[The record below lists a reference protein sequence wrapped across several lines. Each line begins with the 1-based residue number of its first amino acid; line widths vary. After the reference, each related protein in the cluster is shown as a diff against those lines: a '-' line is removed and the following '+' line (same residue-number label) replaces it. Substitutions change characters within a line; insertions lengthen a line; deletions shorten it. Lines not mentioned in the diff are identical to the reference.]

1 MYAHTT
7 RTILVRYLL
16 HRRFS
21 RAKAAGRYCDLA
33 LINMFSTGLVVL
45 AFIGMTLCQQQLHQL
60 TTGLPSQY
68 LPSSI
73 SQGSYP
79 GSSSAVQQAN
89 GKYEDIEIQSDKLS
103 APIMSVPQQSQAY
116 QNVEQ
121 QNFAQSYQT
130 PYENSGAQYSFGA
143 PKSYHNHH
151 ASQRYYNA
159 EPQYNNK
166 ESYPAALPAVI
177 PEQVQP
183 EYKQQFIAPTE
194 NQQDIAYINAAH
206 AQQEYKQQFANLAQ
220 AQAEYKQQFA
230 ALEQAQLEY
239 KQQFADLTQ
248 AQQDLK
254 QQFAAPAQAQQ
265 ELKQQFA
272 VLAQAQQEHQQQFA
286 ALSQAQKEYKE
297 QFAALNEAQQELKQQ
312 FAAPTQAQLEYKQ
325 QFADLAQAQLEFK
338 KQFAGLIQAQQEL
351 KQQLVASAQVQQ
363 ENKQRSNGSAQ
374 QRQYQG
380 RQEYRQRFAGPTPA
394 YQYVQKSATATSPV
408 NYSNVAQYPAT
419 QLKGQT
425 TAVVRPKVQYAA
437 IPQQYQQQQ
446 YYYTIPAAQVAVTEQ
461 PRVVQQTTANQ
472 LSSGVIISTTPT
484 PSVVYKSE
492 PTPTTQQLKVAQNNF
507 RSIVA

>member
-1 MYAHTT
+1 MAY
-7 RTILVRYLL
+7 
-16 HRRFS
+16 
-21 RAKAAGRYCDLA
+21 K
-33 LINMFSTGLVVL
+33 MFSTGLVVL

-68 LPSSI
+68 QPSSM

-79 GSSSAVQQAN
+79 VSSSAVQQAH
-89 GKYEDIEIQSDKLS
+89 GKYGEIESQSEKLS

-116 QNVEQ
+116 QNFEQ
-121 QNFAQSYQT
+121 QQHFAQSYQA
-130 PYENSGAQYSFGA
+130 PYENAGAQYSIGA
-143 PKSYHNHH
+143 PNSYHIPH
-151 ASQRYYNA
+151 ASQRYYVPDTQQSA

-194 NQQDIAYINAAH
+194 NQQDIAYTNAAH
-206 AQQEYKQQFANLAQ
+206 AQYEYKQQFANLAQ

-239 KQQFADLTQ
+239 KQQFADLAQ

-363 ENKQRSNGSAQ
+363 ENKQRSNGPAQ
-374 QRQYQG
+374 PKQYQG
-380 RQEYRQRFAGPTPA
+380 RQEYRQRFSAPTPA

-419 QLKGQT
+419 QFKAQA
-425 TAVVRPKVQYAA
+425 TAVVRPKVQYAT

-446 YYYTIPAAQVAVTEQ
+446 YYYTIPVAEVAVTEQ
-461 PRVVQQTTANQ
+461 PRVQQTTASQ
-472 LSSGVIISTTPT
+472 SSSGVIISTTPI

-492 PTPTTQQLKVAQNNF
+492 PTPTTQQLKVAQNNL

>member
-1 MYAHTT
+1 
-7 RTILVRYLL
+7 
-16 HRRFS
+16 
-21 RAKAAGRYCDLA
+21 
-33 LINMFSTGLVVL
+33 MFSTGLVVL

-68 LPSSI
+68 LPSSM

-79 GSSSAVQQAN
+79 GSSSAVQQAHA
-89 GKYEDIEIQSDKLS
+89 KYEDIENQFDKLS

-121 QNFAQSYQT
+121 QQHFAQSYQT
-130 PYENSGAQYSFGA
+130 PYENAEAQYSIGA
-143 PKSYHNHH
+143 PNSYHSHH
-151 ASQRYYNA
+151 ASQRYYVPDTQQSA

-166 ESYPAALPAVI
+166 ESYPATLPAVI

-183 EYKQQFIAPTE
+183 EYKQQFIAPNE
-194 NQQDIAYINAAH
+194 NQQDISYINAAH
-206 AQQEYKQQFANLAQ
+206 AQHEYKQQFANLAQ

-230 ALEQAQLEY
+230 ALEQARLEY

-297 QFAALNEAQQELKQQ
+297 QFATLNEAQQELKQQ

-351 KQQLVASAQVQQ
+351 RQQLVASAQVQE
-363 ENKQRSNGSAQ
+363 ENQQRSNGPAQ
-374 QRQYQG
+374 QVHRQYQG
-380 RQEYRQRFAGPTPA
+380 RQEYRQRFAGPTLA
-394 YQYVQKSATATSPV
+394 YQYVQKSATASSPV

-419 QLKGQT
+419 QSKAQT
-425 TAVVRPKVQYAA
+425 TTVARPKVQYAA

-446 YYYTIPAAQVAVTEQ
+446 YYYTVPVTQVAVTEQ
-461 PRVVQQTTANQ
+461 PRIKQTTANQ
-472 LSSGVIISTTPT
+472 SSSGVIISTTPT

-492 PTPTTQQLKVAQNNF
+492 PTPTTQQLKVAQSNL

>member
-1 MYAHTT
+1 
-7 RTILVRYLL
+7 
-16 HRRFS
+16 
-21 RAKAAGRYCDLA
+21 
-33 LINMFSTGLVVL
+33 MFSTGLVVL
-45 AFIGMTLCQQQLHQL
+45 AFIGMTLCQQPHQL
-60 TTGLPSQY
+60 TTSLPSQY
-68 LPSSI
+68 LPSSM
-73 SQGSYP
+73 SQGFYP
-79 GSSSAVQQAN
+79 GSSSAVQLAH
-89 GKYEDIEIQSDKLS
+89 GKYEEIENQSDKLS
-103 APIMSVPQQSQAY
+103 APIMSVPQQSQTY

-121 QNFAQSYQT
+121 QQHFAQSYQT
-130 PYENSGAQYSFGA
+130 PSENAEAQYLIGA
-143 PKSYHNHH
+143 PNSYHSHH
-151 ASQRYYNA
+151 ASQRYYVPDTQQSA

-166 ESYPAALPAVI
+166 ESYLAALPAVI

-194 NQQDIAYINAAH
+194 NQQDISYTNAAH
-206 AQQEYKQQFANLAQ
+206 AQHEYKQQFANLAQ
-220 AQAEYKQQFA
+220 TQAEYKQQFA

-248 AQQDLK
+248 AQEDLK

-272 VLAQAQQEHQQQFA
+272 VLAKAQQEHKQQFA

-312 FAAPTQAQLEYKQ
+312 FVAPTQAQLEYKQ

-363 ENKQRSNGSAQ
+363 ENKERSNGPTQ
-374 QRQYQG
+374 QVHRQYQG
-380 RQEYRQRFAGPTPA
+380 RQEYRQRFAGPTSA
-394 YQYVQKSATATSPV
+394 YQYVQKSAAATSPV
-408 NYSNVAQYPAT
+408 NYSNVAQYPTT
-419 QLKGQT
+419 QFKAQA
-425 TAVVRPKVQYAA
+425 TAVVHPKVQYAA

-446 YYYTIPAAQVAVTEQ
+446 YYYTIPVAQVAITEQ
-461 PRVVQQTTANQ
+461 PRVQQTSANQ
-472 LSSGVIISTTPT
+472 SLSGVIISTTPT

-492 PTPTTQQLKVAQNNF
+492 PTPTTQKLKVAQNNL